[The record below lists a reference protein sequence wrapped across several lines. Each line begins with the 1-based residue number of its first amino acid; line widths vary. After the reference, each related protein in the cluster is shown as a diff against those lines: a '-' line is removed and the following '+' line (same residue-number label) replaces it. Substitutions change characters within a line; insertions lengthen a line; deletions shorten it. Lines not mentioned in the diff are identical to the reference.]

1 MLLRRPWQRNAVQH
15 FSNDKMG
22 LSRGQVLFYHEPVHQ
37 RPKYGPG
44 IACCYN
50 LDHDPLDHRPARRLF
65 SFRNAEPRDSASE
78 NLSGRRFSRRQ
89 TATGSQDQCCH
100 REQGAQRP
108 PNLSRDQ
115 RPAHRCRPAPFWVAT
130 LSAPAKYARPN
141 PNPFSPFALTIAK
154 HPGVAFGRL
163 YSMRIAPLRTRS
175 GFVHAG
181 HDPQWR
187 GGPFESRMLWAIV
200 RNGQYVKCSRD

>member
-1 MLLRRPWQRNAVQH
+1 MVRE
-15 FSNDKMG
+15 S
-22 LSRGQVLFYHEPVHQ
+22 PVVTISITI
-37 RPKYGPG
+37 RST
-44 IACCYN
+44 I
-50 LDHDPLDHRPARRLF
+50 ARRAAF
-65 SFRNAEPRDSASE
+65 SLSE
-78 NLSGRRFSRRQ
+78 MRSRAIRPQKIFPGEGFQGARQ
-89 TATGSQDQCCH
+89 QPDRKINVVIGK
-100 REQGAQRP
+100 QGAQRP

>member
-1 MLLRRPWQRNAVQH
+1 MHRGRPIYREIEGLRIAVGLHRFGWPHCRHPRN
-15 FSNDKMG
+15 M
-22 LSRGQVLFYHEPVHQ
+22 
-37 RPKYGPG
+37 
-44 IACCYN
+44 
-50 LDHDPLDHRPARRLF
+50 HDLIQ
-65 SFRNAEPRDSASE
+65 S
-78 NLSGRRFSRRQ
+78 
-89 TATGSQDQCCH
+89 
-100 REQGAQRP
+100 
-108 PNLSRDQ
+108 
-115 RPAHRCRPAPFWVAT
+115 
-130 LSAPAKYARPN
+130 
-141 PNPFSPFALTIAK
+141 PFSPFALTIAK